1 MTVVPT
7 TLNRT
12 CAFTG
17 LKALGLAVLFCAAM
31 QPAFAQSESSWSN
44 QGLIYLLGPTLDGT
58 SGIGPIDTSVD
69 MSASDVF
76 ETLDGAFL
84 GMYRGEGERWGV
96 MIDVVYMDLKAE
108 GAGDGGTCTIC
119 QLPIEGVV
127 GALGCAGGATGC
139 AGRFCASSLLAL
151 CLSIW
156 SHA

>member
-17 LKALGLAVLFCAAM
+17 LKALGLAALFCAAM

-58 SGIGPIDTSVD
+58 SGIGPIDTDVD

-96 MIDVVYMDLKAE
+96 MIDVVYMDLKGRRLGRRRRALRRSR
-108 GAGDGGTCTIC
+108 GRANHCHCVGDLPALTHNSADGGS
-119 QLPIEGVV
+119 
-127 GALGCAGGATGC
+127 AL
-139 AGRFCASSLLAL
+139 
-151 CLSIW
+151 
-156 SHA
+156 